1 MNETSI
7 VSHDQMVENAEN
19 NSSFLDFL
27 LVLANR
33 KKLVIGLP
41 LIVGILA
48 TVVCLVLPNIYRA
61 NTKLLPPQQ
70 SSSSTAG
77 ALLAQLGGAAG
88 AVAGAAGIKNP
99 NDLYIGMLKSRLIS
113 DKIIS
118 RYGLMKVYD
127 KDSLEKARMELG
139 ENTFIATGKDSFIVI
154 EVEDKDRQRSADM
167 ANAYVEELLKLTKVL
182 AVTQAGQQRMFYEQ
196 QLELAKD
203 NLAKAEAALKTRL
216 DKTGVVSV
224 DADSRAIVEVV
235 SRLRAQVSAKEIQIA
250 SMQAF
255 VTQNNQEYKRAQ
267 EELASLKDQLS
278 KLQNGSEVVPD
289 AESNGLSKSTGLES
303 IKILRDVKYYQMLY
317 EILSKQYELARLEEA
332 KNIALIQVLDTAIP
346 PELKY
351 KPKRANIILTSVMLA
366 FLFAVILAFM
376 LEVKRKSMLIPE
388 RAARWNQL
396 RASIGLK
403 R

>member
-1 MNETSI
+1 
-7 VSHDQMVENAEN
+7 MVENAEN

-27 LVLANR
+27 LVLASR
-33 KKLVIGLP
+33 KKLIIGLP
-41 LIVGILA
+41 LIVGIVA
-48 TVVCLVLPNIYRA
+48 TIICLLLPNIYRA

-113 DKIIS
+113 DNIIA
-118 RYGLMKVYD
+118 RYNLKKVYD
-127 KDSLEKARMELG
+127 KDSLEKTRMELA
-139 ENTFIATGKDSFIVI
+139 ENTFVATGKDSFIVI
-154 EVEDKDRQRSADM
+154 EVEDEDRQRSADL
-167 ANAYVEELLKLTKVL
+167 ANAYVDELLKLTKVL

-196 QLELAKD
+196 QLELAKN

-216 DKTGVVSV
+216 DSTGVVSV

-235 SRLRAQVSAKEIQIA
+235 SRLRAQVAAKEIQIA

-255 VTQNNQEYKRAQ
+255 VTTNNQEYKRAQ
-267 EELASLKDQLS
+267 EELSSLKDQLS
-278 KLQNGSEVVPD
+278 KLQNGTSVAGDSEKN
-289 AESNGLSKSTGLES
+289 ASGNSTGLES

-332 KNIALIQVLDTAIP
+332 KNIALIQVLDNAIP

-351 KPKRANIILTSVMLA
+351 KPKRAILILTSVMFA
-366 FLFAVILAFM
+366 FVLAVILAV
-376 LEVKRKSMLIPE
+376 LLDVKRKTLLIPE
-388 RAARWNQL
+388 RAARWYQL
-396 RASIGLK
+396 RASIGMK

>member
-7 VSHDQMVENAEN
+7 IKHDHMVENAEN

-27 LVLANR
+27 LVLASR
-33 KKLVIGLP
+33 KKLIIGLP
-41 LIVGILA
+41 LIVGIVA
-48 TVVCLVLPNIYRA
+48 TIICLLLPNIYRA

-113 DKIIS
+113 DNIIA
-118 RYGLMKVYD
+118 RYNLKKVYD
-127 KDSLEKARMELG
+127 KDSLEKTRMELA
-139 ENTFIATGKDSFIVI
+139 EHTFVATGKDSFIVI
-154 EVEDKDRQRSADM
+154 EVEDEDRQRSADL
-167 ANAYVEELLKLTKVL
+167 ANAYVDELLKLTKVL

-196 QLELAKD
+196 QLELAKN
-203 NLAKAEAALKTRL
+203 NLAKAEAALKMRL
-216 DKTGVVSV
+216 DSTGVVSV

-235 SRLRAQVSAKEIQIA
+235 SRLRAQVAAKEIQIA

-255 VTQNNQEYKRAQ
+255 VTTNNQEYKRAQ
-267 EELASLKDQLS
+267 EELSSLKDQLS
-278 KLQNGSEVVPD
+278 KLQNGTSVAGDSEKNASV
-289 AESNGLSKSTGLES
+289 NSTGLES

-332 KNIALIQVLDTAIP
+332 KNIALIQVLDNAIP

-351 KPKRANIILTSVMLA
+351 KPKRAILILTSVMFA
-366 FLFAVILAFM
+366 FVLAVILAVL
-376 LEVKRKSMLIPE
+376 LEVKRKTLLIPE
-388 RAARWNQL
+388 RAARWYQL
-396 RASIGLK
+396 RASIGMK